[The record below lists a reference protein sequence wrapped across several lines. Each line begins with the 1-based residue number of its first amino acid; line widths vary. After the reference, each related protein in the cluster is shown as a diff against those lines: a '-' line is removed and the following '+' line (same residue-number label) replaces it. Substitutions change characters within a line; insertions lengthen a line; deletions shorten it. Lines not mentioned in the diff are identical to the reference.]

1 MKCPFCG
8 TNSDKVIDSREVTNG
23 QIIRRR
29 RKCSHCGRK
38 FTTKETLVNL
48 PIMVMK
54 QGGIKESFDRD
65 KLRKG
70 IAIACNKRPISA
82 EEIDLTVGK
91 IEGELQDLKTRDIP
105 AQTIGKLA
113 MKHLRKLDDVAYVRF
128 ASVYHK
134 FESKEEFLE
143 ELKRLGA

>member
-1 MKCPFCG
+1 
-8 TNSDKVIDSREVTNG
+8 
-23 QIIRRR
+23 
-29 RKCSHCGRK
+29 
-38 FTTKETLVNL
+38 
-48 PIMVMK
+48 MVMK
-54 QGGIKESFDRD
+54 HGGIKESFDRD

-82 EEIDLTVGK
+82 EQIDLTVGK